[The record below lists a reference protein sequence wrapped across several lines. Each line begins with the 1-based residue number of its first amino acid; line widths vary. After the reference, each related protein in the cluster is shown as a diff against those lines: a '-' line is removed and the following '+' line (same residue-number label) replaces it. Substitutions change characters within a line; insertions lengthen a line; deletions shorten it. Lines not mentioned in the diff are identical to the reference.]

1 MRHLSTLY
9 SKMTDRKKHI
19 ETALVL
25 VLALGVVFWITKN
38 PSWLIAGGVLGVIG
52 LFIPVLAK
60 LIHDGWMKLAQ
71 VLGFVMSKVLL
82 SLVYF
87 IVVLPMSLF
96 ARLFGGKNGVRLKPG
111 AESYYIKREFT
122 YDPKSIENV
131 W

>member
-1 MRHLSTLY
+1 MENR
-9 SKMTDRKKHI
+9 RKHI

-25 VLALGVVFWITKN
+25 VLALGVVYWFTDN
-38 PSWLIAGGVLGVIG
+38 SYFLLAAGGLGLVG

-60 LIHDGWMKLAQ
+60 LIHDWWMKLAQ

-87 IVVLPMSLF
+87 VVVLPMSLI
-96 ARLFGGKNGVRLKPG
+96 ARVFGGKNGVRLKPG
-111 AESYYIKREFT
+111 AESYYIKRDFL
-122 YDPKSIENV
+122 YDSKSIENV